1 MQLSA
6 LLALLPLA
14 AALPRAVE
22 VETRSS
28 TQDCYAAYGNCCDP
42 TKGKGPYNEGTNLEI
57 EACIFGR
64 VRCTKA
70 LDECLGNATEKR
82 SVEEALEARDVDVK
96 DECDHQFD
104 QCCGIPGIWRG
115 EIRSMLEAQC
125 SWQCFEDLHQCKAK
139 PAEKRSVEEAPLE
152 ARDIDVKDDVAVFQE
167 SGVVK

>member
-82 SVEEALEARDVDVK
+82 SVEEAPVEARAVDNCKTNYV
-96 DECDHQFD
+96 D
-104 QCCGIPGIWRG
+104 
-115 EIRSMLEAQC
+115 C
-125 SWQCFEDLHQCKAK
+125 SWHCPVFEWDEFAPAFTGPCHSKCYEDYEQCTANQT
-139 PAEKRSVEEAPLE
+139 EKRSLEEAPLE
-152 ARDIDVKDDVAVFQE
+152 VRDSKDE
-167 SGVVK
+167 